1 MKKIALCWLAL
12 SAALAGCSSMSGP
25 TFNAYSVDVPGH
37 EKAYRVECGGI
48 FESSNACMKA
58 AQRICGDQP
67 VRVIESVDAVR
78 PEGAA
83 SDPRNFTFQCGAAQT
98 AAEPAAASE
107 PAASAAPTRLE
118 LNGEANFMTDR
129 ANLAPAG
136 IEKLD
141 ALIAANK
148 DTTFTEV
155 TVNGYTDSRGTRAHN
170 MNLSQRR
177 ADTVVA
183 YLKEHGMKSASFAAH
198 GLGPDD
204 PAASNATKE
213 GRAKNRRVTIV
224 VH

>member
-12 SAALAGCSSMSGP
+12 STALAGCSATSGP
-25 TFNAYSVDVPGH
+25 TFTAYSVDVPGH

-48 FESSNACMKA
+48 FESSKSCMKA

-78 PEGAA
+78 PEGAE

-107 PAASAAPTRLE
+107 PTASAAPTSLE

-183 YLKEHGMKSASFAAH
+183 YLKEHGMKSAAFSAH
-198 GLGPDD
+198 GRGPDD

-213 GRAKNRRVTIV
+213 GRAKNRRVTIAI
-224 VH
+224 H